1 MSGLVLAI
9 DGPAASGKSTT
20 ARRVADRLSFH
31 HVNSGLL
38 YRAITWLTLREG
50 WDEHAADYAI
60 DLHLE
65 ESGQG
70 LDVSLNGVRPGAQL
84 HSQRVSGRVSSVS
97 KVAAV
102 RSKIL
107 EVLREAGRRFH
118 VVCDGRDIGTVVFP
132 DARLKVFLV
141 ASVEERARRRLGDYQ
156 VEATAARLREEVEL
170 LRARDEADSGR
181 EIAPLRPADDAVR
194 IDSTRLGFEEV
205 VDRIVNL
212 WKATSELS

>member
-60 DLHLE
+60 RIQELDLHLE
-65 ESGQG
+65 ESDQG
-70 LDVSLNGVRPGAQL
+70 LVVSLNGVRPGAQL

-181 EIAPLRPADDAVR
+181 RGR
-194 IDSTRLGFEEV
+194 GS
-205 VDRIVNL
+205 N
-212 WKATSELS
+212 SESLESHFGA

>member
-1 MSGLVLAI
+1 
-9 DGPAASGKSTT
+9 
-20 ARRVADRLSFH
+20 
-31 HVNSGLL
+31 
-38 YRAITWLTLREG
+38 
-50 WDEHAADYAI
+50 
-60 DLHLE
+60 
-65 ESGQG
+65 
-70 LDVSLNGVRPGAQL
+70 
-84 HSQRVSGRVSSVS
+84 VS